1 MRPRFMVL
9 VLEGMCCMIRKMTCF
24 VFNFT
29 LSTPLEHLTFTA
41 HQLNMTGTCVIAPKI
56 LLYIYLI
63 VGYKYFTYTTVL
75 NDSKLNFEK

>member
-1 MRPRFMVL
+1 MVL

-29 LSTPLEHLTFTA
+29 LSTPLEHLMFYCTSTQ
-41 HQLNMTGTCVIAPKI
+41 HDRYMCNCTKNII
-56 LLYIYLI
+56 IYLI
-63 VGYKYFTYTTVL
+63 VGCEYFTYTTVL